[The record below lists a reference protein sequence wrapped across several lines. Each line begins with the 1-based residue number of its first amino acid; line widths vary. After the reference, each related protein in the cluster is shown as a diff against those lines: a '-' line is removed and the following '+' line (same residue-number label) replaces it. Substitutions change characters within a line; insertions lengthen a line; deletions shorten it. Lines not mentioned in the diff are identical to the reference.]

1 MRLLRGAVRRFWFM
15 APVAASLATDCEDT
29 PRGAVPTGIAEVEI
43 RLVSRPAAPNPDV
56 AAVEQCLDRM
66 GGGGAHVRP
75 SWRDDSA
82 TAAYDPDRVPLVE
95 RSANTFAATFRDAPV
110 NAQLTLTVHDVNEC
124 RRNPVVPSRPGL
136 PGGLGDGRVTSGVS
150 ANGVPLTRVVGN
162 GALLLVVGPDGVVAA
177 Q

>member
-15 APVAASLATDCEDT
+15 VPVAASLATDCEDT
-29 PRGAVPTGIAEVEI
+29 PRGAVPTGVAEVEI

-66 GGGGAHVRP
+66 GGVIHVRP

-95 RSANTFAATFRDAPV
+95 RSANAFAATFQDVPV

-124 RRNPVVPSRPGL
+124 RRNPVVPARPGL

-150 ANGVPLTRVVGN
+150 ANGVPLTGVVGN
-162 GALLLVVGPDGVVAA
+162 DALLLVVGPDGGVAT

>member
-29 PRGAVPTGIAEVEI
+29 PRGVVPTGIAEVEI
-43 RLVSRPAAPNPDV
+43 RLISRPAAPNPDV

-66 GGGGAHVRP
+66 GGGGVHVRP

-82 TAAYDPDRVPLVE
+82 TAAYDPERVPLVE

-124 RRNPVVPSRPGL
+124 RRNPVVPSRLGL

-162 GALLLVVGPDGVVAA
+162 GALLLVVRPDGVVAA